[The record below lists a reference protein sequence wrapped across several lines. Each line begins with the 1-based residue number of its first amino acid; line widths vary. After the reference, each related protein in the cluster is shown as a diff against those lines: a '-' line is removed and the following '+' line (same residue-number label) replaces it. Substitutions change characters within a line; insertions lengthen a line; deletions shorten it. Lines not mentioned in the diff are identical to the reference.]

1 MDQVGLV
8 VPNLHER
15 LEHLEHLGHPLAP
28 AVQENLYIR
37 HMSKSR
43 NMYISFFN

>member
-15 LEHLEHLGHPLAP
+15 LEHLAHLGHPFAP
-28 AVQENLYIR
+28 EVQGNLYIR
-37 HMSKSR
+37 YMSKS
-43 NMYISFFN
+43 